1 MQVMHLLLLYVTQ
14 NSLDMMIEYLH
25 GKLHSKNQS
34 TVIIDVNGVGYL
46 CHITLSTYDK
56 CPQAGE
62 LISLLIH
69 FSVSENSQELFG
81 FHDEKERTMFRMLIG
96 ISGIGPKTAIAM
108 LSNISPQEFK
118 KRIISSEVSMLTAIP
133 GIGPKTA
140 KRIIVELK
148 DKFIKMADDDLPIE
162 EGGGESP
169 AKTEATDALVSLGF
183 KSKDIQ
189 HVLNSIIDSDGPD
202 NTENLIRKAL
212 KLLN

>member
-1 MQVMHLLLLYVTQ
+1 M
-14 NSLDMMIEYLH
+14 
-25 GKLHSKNQS
+25 
-34 TVIIDVNGVGYL
+34 
-46 CHITLSTYDK
+46 
-56 CPQAGE
+56 
-62 LISLLIH
+62 LIH

-169 AKTEATDALVSLGF
+169 AQTEATDALVSLGF

>member
-1 MQVMHLLLLYVTQ
+1 MHLQLHYVIQ

-25 GKLHSKNQS
+25 GKLHSKNKS
-34 TVIIDVNGVGYL
+34 NVVIDVNGVGYL
-46 CHITLSTYDK
+46 CNITSSTYDQ

-69 FSVSENSQELFG
+69 FSVTENSQELFG
-81 FHDEKERTMFRMLIG
+81 FHDEKERTMFKMLIG

-118 KRIISSEVSMLTAIP
+118 KRIISSEVSMLTAVP

-140 KRIIVELK
+140 KRIIIELK
-148 DKFIKMADDDLPIE
+148 DKFIKMSDDDLPIE
-162 EGGGESP
+162 EGSGGSL
-169 AKTEATDALVSLGF
+169 AQIEASDALALLGF

-189 HVLNSIIDSDGPD
+189 HVLDSIVESDGLD
-202 NTENLIRKAL
+202 KTENLIRKAL